1 MAAVLLMLAGCGGSA
16 KDEFSIPID
25 QAYQKLASST
35 LDDFKLDRQCG
46 ILIHIQ
52 PQPGPLNSVI
62 WTVTSSGQRMFDFTA
77 NLTRVSDS
85 KTKVTI
91 DISKENNGQEAYDG
105 SQNYFRPAV
114 NHPTRPAIE
123 EAVAAVLEDRPYDPK
138 RLPEGSGDKVCN
150 VQRNG
155 LESGQMHFSVSDQPG
170 GAISSSGR
178 WDNPDERDGSGPGR

>member
-1 MAAVLLMLAGCGGSA
+1 MGAALLLAGCGSA
-16 KDEFSIPID
+16 KDEFSIPVD
-25 QAYQKLASST
+25 QAYQKLVSST
-35 LDDFKLDRQCG
+35 FDDFKLDRQCG

-77 NLTRVSDS
+77 NLTKVSVS

-91 DISKENNGQEAYDG
+91 DISKDANGREAYDG
-105 SQNYFRPAV
+105 DQNYFRPAV
-114 NHPTRPAIE
+114 NQPTRPAIE

-155 LESGQMHFSVSDQPG
+155 LESGSMHFSVTDQPG
-170 GAISSSGR
+170 GTMSSSGR
-178 WDNPDERDGSGPGR
+178 WESPDERDASGR